1 MCPLI
6 VTLELIDSSMI
17 YLANQYN
24 ANDFRYA
31 KAMIFITC
39 TCIVDFGMSTHLFPV
54 IRGVE
59 LVLGVHEIEVLKL
72 IH

>member
-1 MCPLI
+1 
-6 VTLELIDSSMI
+6 MI

-24 ANDFRYA
+24 ADDFRYA

-59 LVLGVHEIEVLKL
+59 LVLGVHEIEV
-72 IH
+72 